1 MPNIAGVFY
10 PKGYVLFDESMGD
23 MDGEDNEQKLK
34 DSVMVKRI
42 EDRKS
47 FIYPKDKFEF
57 VKVPK
62 KKDNSN

>member
-1 MPNIAGVFY
+1 
-10 PKGYVLFDESMGD
+10 

-34 DSVMVKRI
+34 DSVMVQRI